1 MSEMFIRDATFQDA
15 AIIADIYNPY
25 ILNTVITFEETPVTQ
40 EEILARIEGVKALGY
55 PYLVMEQDNEVV
67 GYAYA
72 NLWRT
77 RAAYRHTVE
86 TSIYLDQNSAGKG
99 LGTTLYQAL
108 LDRLKIMDIHVILG
122 GITLPNPVSVRLHE
136 KLGFKKVAH
145 FTQVGYKFGR
155 WLDVG
160 FWELVIS
167 NQKSGIRNQED
178 LINYSGV

>member
-1 MSEMFIRDATFQDA
+1 MENVPKIREALAEDAKA
-15 AIIADIYNPY
+15 IADIYNPY
-25 ILNTVITFEETPVTQ
+25 ILNTVITFEETPVTP
-40 EEILARIEGVKALGY
+40 EEIQTRVEAVKALGY
-55 PYLVMEQDNEVV
+55 PYLVMEQNDLVI

-86 TSIYLDQNSAGKG
+86 TSIYLDPNSAGKG
-99 LGTTLYQAL
+99 LGTVLYKEL
-108 LDRLKIMDIHVILG
+108 LERLKTMDIHVILG
-122 GITLPNPVSVRLHE
+122 GITLPNPVSVGLHE

-160 FWELVIS
+160 FWQLT
-167 NQKSGIRNQED
+167 
-178 LINYSGV
+178 L

>member
-1 MSEMFIRDATFQDA
+1 MKDFLIRDATFQDA
-15 AIIADIYNPY
+15 AIIAEIYNPY
-25 ILNTVITFEETPVTQ
+25 ILNTVITFEETPVTP
-40 EEILARIEGVKALGY
+40 EEIQTRIEAVKAPGY
-55 PYLVMEQDNEVV
+55 PYLVMEQNDLVI

-99 LGTTLYQAL
+99 LGTVLYKEL
-108 LDRLKIMDIHVILG
+108 LGRLKTMDIHVILG
-122 GITLPNPVSVRLHE
+122 GITLPNPVSVGLHE

-160 FWELVIS
+160 FWQLVIR
-167 NQKSGIRNQED
+167 KTK
-178 LINYSGV
+178 